1 MKLVDENIGIG
12 GEYLKGWAVTT
23 IHRQI
28 CRNGR
33 DLGRDLVGER
43 EEPSALFLSEE
54 ETERSA
60 AWSGWGSSGRHK

>member
-1 MKLVDENIGIG
+1 MKLLDENKGIR
-12 GEYLKGWAVTT
+12 GEYLKGWVVTEM
-23 IHRQI
+23 HRQI
-28 CRNGR
+28 CRNTR
-33 DLGRDLVGER
+33 NSGRDLVGER